1 MVVVATI
8 EALEARGALTEARGA
23 LTEARG
29 ETISQ
34 KTPSGGATATRSRY
48 W

>member
-1 MVVVATI
+1 MAAMVVVATI
-8 EALEARGALTEARGA
+8 EALEAEAEAREA

-34 KTPSGGATATRSRY
+34 KTPSGGTMATRSRY
-48 W
+48 